1 MAWTE
6 PANVTTGLPQ
16 ESPIS
21 PVLFAVYI
29 SYLDHRAVEGQ
40 VEQGR
45 GISFMDDVT
54 WIVEGDGMSEV
65 VHRLERYA
73 AASLRCANNAARP
86 ETSKA
91 EAVLFPRRPKRWQQK
106 ATWWAS
112 RPYALPG
119 TLPDGWGYG

>member
-1 MAWTE
+1 MGLDENLMEWADSFMRDRRVITSVDGLDGE

-45 GISFMDDVT
+45 GSPSWT
-54 WIVEGDGMSEV
+54 
-65 VHRLERYA
+65 
-73 AASLRCANNAARP
+73 
-86 ETSKA
+86 TS
-91 EAVLFPRRPKRWQQK
+91 
-106 ATWWAS
+106 
-112 RPYALPG
+112 PG
-119 TLPDGWGYG
+119 